1 MASRDL
7 PTPYNSDDEMD
18 DAERAPEVSERSRS
32 VALVLG
38 VLGGWAGLHRFYTG
52 RTESGIYMA
61 ITLGGLGVW
70 WLYDLVVLVAGE
82 FRDAEGL
89 PVRAWDPQQT
99 PSPMAGASQEMLRL
113 DSEVARLNRQM
124 AELAERVDFA
134 ERMLA
139 QERERRQLKP

>member
-7 PTPYNSDDEMD
+7 PTPYDPGEEVGE
-18 DAERAPEVSERSRS
+18 ALPGPEVSERSRS

-70 WLYDLVVLVAGE
+70 WLYDMVVLVAGE
-82 FRDAEGL
+82 FKDAEGL
-89 PVRAWDPQQT
+89 PVRAWDAQQA
-99 PSPMAGASQEMLRL
+99 PAAGASQEILRL
-113 DSEVARLNRQM
+113 DSEVARLHQQM
-124 AELAERVDFA
+124 AELAERVDFT

-139 QERERRQLKP
+139 QERERRQLKS

>member
-7 PTPYNSDDEMD
+7 PTPYDPGDEMD
-18 DAERAPEVSERSRS
+18 DTNAPEVSERSRS

-70 WLYDLVVLVAGE
+70 WLYDMVVLVAGE
-82 FRDAEGL
+82 FKDVEGL
-89 PVRAWDPQQT
+89 PVRAWDPQQA
-99 PSPMAGASQEMLRL
+99 PAAGASQEILRL
-113 DSEVARLNRQM
+113 DSEVARLNQQM
-124 AELAERVDFA
+124 AELAERVDFT

-139 QERERRQLKP
+139 QERERRQLKS